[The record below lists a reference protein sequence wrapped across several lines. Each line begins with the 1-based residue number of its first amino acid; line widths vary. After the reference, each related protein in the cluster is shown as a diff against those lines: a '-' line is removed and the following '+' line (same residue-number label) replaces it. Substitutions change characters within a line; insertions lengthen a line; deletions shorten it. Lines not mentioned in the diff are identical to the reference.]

1 MQAFPLKR
9 SIAGDT
15 TLVRVT
21 ASLQFSG
28 SLAAPK
34 AAGAPIEVG
43 VGQGGGTAPP
53 WLPIRWLW
61 RAESQGRYQ
70 PFLT

>member
-21 ASLQFSG
+21 NASSRQLPEAGAVCGNSAHTDLCGGWRETSIPTATMIVQG
-28 SLAAPK
+28 WLDLAA
-34 AAGAPIEVG
+34 
-43 VGQGGGTAPP
+43 
-53 WLPIRWLW
+53 LHN
-61 RAESQGRYQ
+61 
-70 PFLT
+70 